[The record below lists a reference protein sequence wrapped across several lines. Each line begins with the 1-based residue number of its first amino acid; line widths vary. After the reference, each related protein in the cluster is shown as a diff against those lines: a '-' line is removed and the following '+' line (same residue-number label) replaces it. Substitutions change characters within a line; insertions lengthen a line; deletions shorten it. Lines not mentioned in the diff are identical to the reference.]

1 MAGLSRAYVMEM
13 LISPGV
19 FISPSSFGDNCNIK
33 PLMVHPNL
41 SFVYL
46 TDTEASSIPVQKP
59 ETFLAS

>member
-1 MAGLSRAYVMEM
+1 MEM

-19 FISPSSFGDNCNIK
+19 FISPSSFGDDCNIK
-33 PLMVHPNL
+33 PLMEHPNL